1 MRLSRLASK
10 KIFSAPTAVLLGLFL
25 LLPAGGSNST
35 LTSLPNAEAS
45 FFSNDL
51 ELFEEV
57 IGLVGDKYVY
67 APDYKKMFM
76 ASIDKMIRAL
86 ADENISLEN
95 ESTGQSI
102 STFDKSLR
110 HTLGYNRES
119 ALETFKKAYYF
130 LLEKSE
136 GK

>member
-1 MRLSRLASK
+1 
-10 KIFSAPTAVLLGLFL
+10 
-25 LLPAGGSNST
+25 
-35 LTSLPNAEAS
+35 
-45 FFSNDL
+45 
-51 ELFEEV
+51 
-57 IGLVGDKYVY
+57 
-67 APDYKKMFM
+67 M

-136 GK
+136 GKLSKKKLEIAKRLSQLQMLSTCFHSLKPI